1 MGYDDFDGFDFDEN
15 AGGQGLKQL
24 RAAYKALEK
33 KYSDLETAHTTLVSQ
48 NSQRNLK
55 DVLAEK
61 GLRPGLAR
69 IIAKEDVDL
78 TDPKA
83 VDAWLSDPANQE
95 DFQFSIT
102 AAPAAEGAP
111 EGDADNGGHAEYAA
125 QLAAIQ
131 GASNGALPDAK
142 FQQAEDLIKKAGSQE
157 EIQAALSAA
166 LKNLS

>member
-1 MGYDDFDGFDFDEN
+1 MGYDEFDGFDFDEQ
-15 AGGQGLKQL
+15 GQNQGPKGLRQ
-24 RAAYKALEK
+24 AYDALK
-33 KYSDLETAHTTLVSQ
+33 RKYSDLEAAHQALSTQSA
-48 NSQRNLK
+48 QRNLK
-55 DVLAEK
+55 DVLADK

-95 DFQFSIT
+95 DFQFSLA

-111 EGDADNGGHAEYAA
+111 EGDAGGHADYAA

-131 GASNGALPDAK
+131 GASNGALPDDK
-142 FQQAEDLIKKAGSQE
+142 IEQARAQIKSAGTFE
-157 EIQAALSAA
+157 ETQAALSAA